1 MRFGFEWDEAKAQAN
16 IEKHGISF
24 DEAAT
29 VFTDWGAPVDPDPL
43 HSDKEDRLMIIGAS
57 EHQRLLTVVFTF
69 RDGDMIRIISARR
82 ATARERRTYEKENIR
97 D

>member
-16 IEKHGISF
+16 LEKHGISF

-43 HSDKEDRLMIIGAS
+43 HSAAEDRLMIIGAS
-57 EHQRLLTVVFTF
+57 ELQRLLTVVFTF
-69 RDGDMIRIISARR
+69 RDGDIIRIISARR